1 MTLEVLRSGQWTSE
15 QFFNMNIVTR
25 KNSAK
30 TWRNTGYGADITG
43 VSHKTNNRDIAEWKG
58 GGEGRGGRG
67 LVVGGRGVRRGG
79 PEYANTP

>member
-15 QFFNMNIVTR
+15 QIFVTR

-30 TWRNTGYGADITG
+30 TWRNTSYGADITG

-58 GGEGRGGRG
+58 GGAGPGGG
-67 LVVGGRGVRRGG
+67 AGG
-79 PEYANTP
+79 